1 MGHRTV
7 KRVPMDFQWEGIW
20 KGYLNPFQSSE
31 CKACEGSGYNPET
44 KQIAEDWYDHAGFG
58 VTWGYVYY
66 TSPDGKPADR
76 PPWKTWGTSSRWENA
91 LTQDE
96 VDALIAAGRLI
107 DYTHDF
113 VSGKGWQPKDPAPVV
128 TAEMVNRREAGG
140 LGHDAINRHIC
151 VETRAKR
158 LGVYGL
164 CFQCEGEGEVW
175 ASPEIKQQ
183 HEEWQQYE
191 PPTGEG
197 WQLWETCSEGSPVS
211 PVFATAEELA
221 AWCVT
226 GATIFADS
234 RSTYEEWLGMFKG
247 GEDAVEMG
255 SMFIVDTG
263 RGVMGAAVHVLE
275 KGDS

>member
-7 KRVPMDFQWEGIW
+7 KRVPMDFAHPINETWPGFVNPHYRECPHCEGGYSHEYTWIRPLIHRLLMIGEAAERWNGRLHPYLLEMGYKNERPPEGMAVLCRGLAGTSPSDLFGYMGCGAELTAIEKVMQAAGLPEDATTCKHCKGEGID
-20 KGYLNPFQSSE
+20 
-31 CKACEGSGYNPET
+31 PE
-44 KQIAEDWYDHAGFG
+44 IAEAYEA
-58 VTWGYVYY
+58 
-66 TSPDGKPADR
+66 
-76 PPWKTWGTSSRWENA
+76 WKE
-91 LTQDE
+91 
-96 VDALIAAGRLI
+96 
-107 DYTHDF
+107 
-113 VSGKGWQPKDPAPVV
+113 
-128 TAEMVNRREAGG
+128 
-140 LGHDAINRHIC
+140 
-151 VETRAKR
+151 
-158 LGVYGL
+158 
-164 CFQCEGEGEVW
+164 
-175 ASPEIKQQ
+175 
-183 HEEWQQYE
+183 YE

-226 GATIFADS
+226 GATIFADI

-255 SMFIVDTG
+255 SMFIVDTR